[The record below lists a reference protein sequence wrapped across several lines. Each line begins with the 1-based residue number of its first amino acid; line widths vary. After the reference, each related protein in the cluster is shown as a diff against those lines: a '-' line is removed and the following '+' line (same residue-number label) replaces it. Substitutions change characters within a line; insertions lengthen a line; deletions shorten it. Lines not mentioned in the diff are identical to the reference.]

1 VPEALTENFA
11 VLPGS
16 TVMLSVCEL
25 MVGAVAAAVTVRVAT
40 ELVALPAL
48 LVTTTVKF
56 EPLSEEVVEGVV

>member
-11 VLPGS
+11 VLPAA
-16 TVMLSVCEL
+16 TVMLAGCEL